1 MHKCLLLSSPF
12 MHWERLRRKE
22 RKIEEE
28 SESKNSEKEG
38 IRQSLPPSTGLARKR
53 VCLTMDIKETS
64 SWSNLPQ
71 CLLELILERL
81 ILPDRLRF
89 GSVCRSWYTAQAQS
103 LHLPVSRLP
112 FLVFRRGSSSIELFS
127 LTEKKIYKMPMPKCE
142 TPMSHLHCVS
152 SSHGWLMF
160 ISTKKNETGF
170 LFNPFIKKCVRLPN
184 KKIGFLGLDCI
195 FFSTPTDPDGIFH
208 IMQGCQT
215 LMLCSLKDPSRW
227 SIFDESEQGNVVSN
241 TILCDGKLYALN
253 DDWTLA
259 NIDPLF
265 PHNVTNVKME
275 DLRHFPRIP
284 RLRVP
289 NQPDHE
295 YILVES
301 SGEILIAKI
310 IRHSLRKLTC
320 EIFRADLPK
329 MKWVRVENL
338 GDRMLLL
345 TKTTSISICASEIGC
360 KGNRIYYILTL
371 FNSYVE
377 FDLGSKE
384 MTTHSIPVD
393 DDDARICE
401 WLTTGL
407 P

>member
-1 MHKCLLLSSPF
+1 
-12 MHWERLRRKE
+12 
-22 RKIEEE
+22 
-28 SESKNSEKEG
+28 
-38 IRQSLPPSTGLARKR
+38 
-53 VCLTMDIKETS
+53 MDIKEKS

-81 ILPDRLRF
+81 ILPDRFRF
-89 GSVCRSWYTAQAQS
+89 GSVCRSWRTAQAQS

-112 FLVFRRGSSSIELFS
+112 FLVFRRGSSSIEFFS

-160 ISTKKNETGF
+160 ISTKRNETGF

-184 KKIGFLGLDCI
+184 KKIGFLGLDFI

-208 IMQGCQT
+208 IMQGHQR

-241 TILCDGKLYALN
+241 TIFCDGKLYALN

-259 NIDPLF
+259 IIDPLF
-265 PHNVTNVKME
+265 PHNITNVRME

-310 IRHSLRKLTC
+310 IHHSLRNLTC

-329 MKWVRVENL
+329 MKWVRVEDL
-338 GDRMLLL
+338 GDRMLFL
-345 TKTTSISICASEIGC
+345 TRTTSISICASEIGW

-377 FDLGSKE
+377 FELGSKE

-393 DDDARICE
+393 DEDTRICK

-407 P
+407 R